1 MDSSARSAVGAA
13 TPHRDGAAA
22 GDGSRPSKRARVE
35 GSSGGGSGSGCTAP
49 QTVDYVGFYKHKVP
63 NADRRYKNFC
73 NLYKAPYVVPADGA
87 ALLPRIRGTTFQTV
101 EGGFQLLKFDPTLIT
116 DDDIKLFAEN
126 SGAVAFCLGSSNASM
141 FTANMVKKSNPE
153 LHAKM
158 LAWKARKVPMRADWN
173 VLKVGVM
180 EEFMTYKYTQNKK
193 LKTLLLSTGS
203 KLIVERSP
211 TDAVWGDGNQHKPEL
226 GPGTNLAGQLLV
238 KIRDSIL
245 RK

>member
-73 NLYKAPYVVPADGA
+73 NLYKAPYVVPVDGA

-101 EGGFQLLKFDPTLIT
+101 EGTLILLIYIYIYSSFIHFVCCKLEDT
-116 DDDIKLFAEN
+116 AGIDISALTSAMKIRT
-126 SGAVAFCLGSSNASM
+126 GQ
-141 FTANMVKKSNPE
+141 
-153 LHAKM
+153 
-158 LAWKARKVPMRADWN
+158 RADDNPSSHPHVRGTHFFADAGIFN
-173 VLKVGVM
+173 V
-180 EEFMTYKYTQNKK
+180 
-193 LKTLLLSTGS
+193 
-203 KLIVERSP
+203 IP
-211 TDAVWGDGNQHKPEL
+211 
-226 GPGTNLAGQLLV
+226 
-238 KIRDSIL
+238 
-245 RK
+245 